1 MASQG
6 GSDGKP
12 RRRVWSDAH
21 ASPGPLGRT
30 RERPGAADALRLLSQ
45 HDANPDIQDNTRL
58 TPLMRACGAGNC
70 EAVRALLEAAADA
83 SLVDEH
89 GKTALMHAGQSNRG
103 QQIAQL
109 LNGEERE

>member
-1 MASQG
+1 MVGRPCITWPSGTNAS
-6 GSDGKP
+6 
-12 RRRVWSDAH
+12 A
-21 ASPGPLGRT
+21 
-30 RERPGAADALRLLSQ
+30 AADALRLLSQ